1 MLPGGMVATEGS
13 MVALVD
19 QLAAY
24 PVSLEVA
31 AAATLIVRFA
41 TLWLGVLLGAVAL
54 WAFYRHVPALIASKK

>member
-1 MLPGGMVATEGS
+1 
-13 MVALVD
+13 MVALVE

-24 PVSLEVA
+24 PVSVEIA

-54 WAFYRHVPALIASKK
+54 WVFYRLIPVRIAPTQ